1 VSFDRP
7 RQAAM
12 SEKYR
17 VQDIMTGAPVTIE
30 SSAKLLDAALL
41 LRSASIR
48 HLLVVDGE
56 TLVGILSDRDLQRYA
71 PSRLVSITEQE
82 YNAVFQN
89 TLVGRV
95 MTPNPH
101 SIAPTATLL
110 EAIALF
116 QELHHGCLPVVDG
129 ARLVGILTR
138 WDLVEAFRQVL
149 NGELV
154 GRKA

>member
-1 VSFDRP
+1 MSLDRP
-7 RQAAM
+7 RRAAM
-12 SEKYR
+12 SGEYR

-30 SSAKLLDAALL
+30 ASAKLLDAALL

-48 HLLVVDGE
+48 HLLVVEGE

-82 YNAVFQN
+82 YNAVFTS

-95 MTPNPH
+95 MTPNPRTI
-101 SIAPTATLL
+101 SPTATLL
-110 EAIALF
+110 EAIAVF
-116 QELHHGCLPVVDG
+116 QELRHGCLPVVNG

-149 NGELV
+149 NGEPV
-154 GRKA
+154 GRRG